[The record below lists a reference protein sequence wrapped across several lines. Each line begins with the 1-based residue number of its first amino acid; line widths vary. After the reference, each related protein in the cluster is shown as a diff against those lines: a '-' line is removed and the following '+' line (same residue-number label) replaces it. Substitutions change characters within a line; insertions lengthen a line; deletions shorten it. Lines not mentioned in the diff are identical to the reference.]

1 MDFEQL
7 NNTIKNYLDND
18 KTNSAIMLTGE
29 WGSGKSYYIRNELL
43 PYIEKDGDKKCIVVS
58 LYGISDIAEINKNI
72 YLELRAKM
80 LSKKSEKISSGKL
93 IAKTIVKGV
102 TSFFGV
108 DLSVS
113 EKDLNNLYSS
123 VDLTGKLI
131 VLEDVERSSIDIKE
145 ILGYVN
151 SLVEQDGVKVLL
163 VANEQEIYKYEEIVE
178 EKDGKK
184 NIKKV
189 FSSDTL
195 EYLKIKEK
203 TINDTIYFMGNY
215 IETIENIMRNFSNK
229 YFDLMIAD
237 KNILGYSNIAD
248 EIRYAIMTIEVNSY
262 NFRSFIFGCQKV
274 VDLLNGIDFDLDI
287 DFVRALFLGVIIFA
301 FKHKKNV
308 FLCWEDDKSI
318 TSTTLG
324 SYKYPLYKIA
334 YDYVVFQQKDKKLLE
349 ASNRNFIEQ
358 RDALLK
364 KNAVSEVLN
373 VIYNYYEL
381 NEEDVVS
388 AVISTCDFLEKD
400 DIPYSEYLKLSN
412 YLISLKYVV
421 ECYDLVDK
429 CKNFMIQNI
438 RKASMQNNIKLLHN
452 SGIELHT
459 EDEQKEF
466 AEFEKELKDI
476 ADSDNRQWQ
485 DYNYTVEEFD
495 EFYGKISK
503 REDRFL
509 SDRAFMQK
517 IDVDKLLQLIPLLET
532 SQISKLRSVFLGR
545 YGYAN
550 INEFF
555 MLEKPYLEQLKQG
568 LEELLKQGA
577 FEDKI
582 KANQI
587 KWFISNLENFILKLN
602 K

>member
-1 MDFEQL
+1 MSEQS
-7 NNTIKNYLDND
+7 NNQGRAYEYICVLTLCEEIQKLRPAIVQI
-18 KTNSAIMLTGE
+18 NSA
-29 WGSGKSYYIRNELL
+29 
-43 PYIEKDGDKKCIVVS
+43 
-58 LYGISDIAEINKNI
+58 
-72 YLELRAKM
+72 
-80 LSKKSEKISSGKL
+80 
-93 IAKTIVKGV
+93 
-102 TSFFGV
+102 
-108 DLSVS
+108 
-113 EKDLNNLYSS
+113 LNANANAW
-123 VDLTGKLI
+123 
-131 VLEDVERSSIDIKE
+131 
-145 ILGYVN
+145 N
-151 SLVEQDGVKVLL
+151 SLSPVL
-163 VANEQEIYKYEEIVE
+163 Q
-178 EKDGKK
+178 
-184 NIKKV
+184 
-189 FSSDTL
+189 
-195 EYLKIKEK
+195 
-203 TINDTIYFMGNY
+203 
-215 IETIENIMRNFSNK
+215 
-229 YFDLMIAD
+229 
-237 KNILGYSNIAD
+237 NILTESAKATVGTIFDMEPMLLEEGEDMVVLTCQTDSEGKEGDVRDIVITRKDAKW
-248 EIRYAIMTIEVNSY
+248 EIGLSIKHNH
-262 NFRSFIFGCQKV
+262 
-274 VDLLNGIDFDLDI
+274 
-287 DFVRALFLGVIIFA
+287 FA
-301 FKHKKNV
+301 VKH
-308 FLCWEDDKSI
+308 
-318 TSTTLG
+318 
-324 SYKYPLYKIA
+324 
-334 YDYVVFQQKDKKLLE
+334 VVFQQKDKKLLE
-349 ASNRNFIEQ
+349 ASNRYFIEQ

-438 RKASMQNNIKLLHN
+438 RKASMQNKIKLLHN